1 MAADDSVPDLAPQ
14 PLPGS
19 APDSGP
25 RADDSRGMRLV
36 CEVRRWM
43 RVHPFAV
50 DTALALAAF
59 LAIVAAAAAT
69 PHGPEIR
76 PRLGERD
83 VEPLTVLLA
92 ALACGALT
100 LRRRAPL
107 PVLGA
112 ATLATVLGMIT
123 DPPADVAPHG
133 HRAPI
138 VVAAIIA
145 LYTVADRTDRVT
157 GVRAG
162 AATVVVLTASG
173 MLLGGR
179 AWYAQENFGIFAWT
193 ALAAAAGEA
202 MRSRRAFVDA
212 IRERAERAERTREE
226 EALRRVAEERMRIA
240 RELHDVVAHHIAL
253 VNVQAGVAS
262 HVMDQRPDQAKEALA
277 HVREASRH
285 ALDELQATVG
295 LLRQSGESPAPT
307 EPAPGLGVLDELVE
321 GFTRAG
327 LAVSVSV
334 TGARPE
340 AGAAPDLPSAL
351 DLTAYRVVQEALTNV
366 QKHVGTGAQAEVA
379 IDIAPSLLEITVT
392 DDGAAPGPGGLP
404 AGVASGGESGAGGG
418 GGHGLIG
425 MRERVAALH
434 GSCETGPL
442 RDGGFR
448 VRVRLPLPPAHQRDT
463 RGAQEARSAPPRRS
477 PDVPHPARRN
487 QAAAHPQEG
496 TPT

>member
-1 MAADDSVPDLAPQ
+1 M
-14 PLPGS
+14 
-19 APDSGP
+19 
-25 RADDSRGMRLV
+25 
-36 CEVRRWM
+36 RRWT
-43 RVHPFAV
+43 RAHPFVVDAV
-50 DTALALAAF
+50 LALAAF

-69 PHGPEIR
+69 PHGQDVR
-76 PRLGERD
+76 PRFGERE
-83 VEPLTVLLA
+83 VQPLTVLLA
-92 ALACGALT
+92 ALACAALV
-100 LRRRAPL
+100 LRRRAPI
-107 PVLGA
+107 PVLCA
-112 ATLATVLGMIT
+112 ATLATVCGLLT

-202 MRSRRAFVDA
+202 VRSRRAFVDA

-226 EALRRVAEERMRIA
+226 EARRRVAEERMRIA

-285 ALDELQATVG
+285 ALEELQATVG
-295 LLRQSGESPAPT
+295 LLRQSGESLAPT

-327 LAVSVSV
+327 LSVSVSL
-334 TGARPE
+334 TDTRPT

-366 QKHVGTGAQAEVA
+366 QKHVGTGAHADVT
-379 IDIAPSLLEITVT
+379 IDIAPPGLEITVT
-392 DDGAAPGPGGLP
+392 DDGAGTAAPPPVQTPAPPENPGEG
-404 AGVASGGESGAGGG
+404 ATAAEAVTAVSRTGTGEEPSGAGSGTGTSAEGRG

-425 MRERVAALH
+425 MRERAAALH

-442 RDGGFR
+442 RGGGFR
-448 VRVRLPLPPAHQRDT
+448 VHVRLPLRPAAHQHDGDGPHTEQSVPPPQPPPGSRQLRQQT
-463 RGAQEARSAPPRRS
+463 HAP
-477 PDVPHPARRN
+477 
-487 QAAAHPQEG
+487 AHPQEG
-496 TPT
+496 TSA